1 MKILLNFK
9 SVVVIGAFNPSILT
23 PGFLKKCCEFKTTH
37 EPTGRTTPV
46 ASELSYGNTKFLLEL
61 SKFQIAEKDPEGFES
76 VFPLDIASKYLSVL
90 EYTPLNMY
98 GINFNCTIRDINV
111 SAVTARFHDVWQLG
125 DELGI
130 EPISSTYSIRKPNG
144 DGLSLAEFDIS
155 RIIDDIK
162 NTVKITFEEDSVQI
176 NNNFE
181 IGQLEDDRSRIE
193 LLTRQYSEL
202 VAQNKTI
209 IDKILEQA

>member
-1 MKILLNFK
+1 MKIQLNFK

-23 PGFLKKCCEFKTTH
+23 PAFLKECCEFNTTH

-46 ASELSYGNTKFLLEL
+46 ASEISYGNTKFLLEL
-61 SKFQIAEKDPEGFES
+61 SKFQIAEKDPGGFDR

-98 GINFNCTIRDINV
+98 GINFNCTIRDINI
-111 SAVTARFHDVWQLG
+111 SDVTARFHDVWQLG

-144 DGLSLAEFDIS
+144 DGLSLFEFDVS

-193 LLTRQYSEL
+193 LLTGRYAEL
-202 VAQNKTI
+202 VAQNKSI
-209 IDKILEQA
+209 IDKIAEQA